1 MCRVGRERLFTCRTQ
16 IDFVKVMWW
25 EEKLAIALDVVVV
38 GSVVAANT
46 SMHVIILIPT
56 YAITQQIHSCS
67 ARLRRDDSTATRHP
81 QCGGRQA
88 TGRVR
93 LKAVVAW

>member
-38 GSVVAANT
+38 GSVVARKIVTLSLLAAELA
-46 SMHVIILIPT
+46 ML
-56 YAITQQIHSCS
+56 
-67 ARLRRDDSTATRHP
+67 
-81 QCGGRQA
+81 
-88 TGRVR
+88 
-93 LKAVVAW
+93 